1 MCCQMHTGA
10 MTAYTAD
17 SRAKLSANQSFST
30 KLGNDLTECQIQ
42 TFFPLSVKLITIIW
56 KPKELNETENP
67 VHLWDT

>member
-42 TFFPLSVKLITIIW
+42 TFFPLSVKLITII
-56 KPKELNETENP
+56 
-67 VHLWDT
+67 